1 MPVRELLARTTSREL
16 TEWQAYERVTG
27 PLDLR
32 LRTEIAASIV
42 AATVHN
48 ASGTKT
54 RAKAADFMPVWFR
67 RKRSARDLWQQV
79 MKVNTALG
87 GDYQEAPTNFGS

>member
-1 MPVRELLARTTSREL
+1 MPVRELLARTSSREL
-16 TEWQAYERVTG
+16 TEWMAYERVTG
-27 PLDLR
+27 PLDPN

-54 RAKAADFMPVWFR
+54 RAKASDFMPTWFK
-67 RKRSARDLWQQV
+67 RKRTAKEIWQDV
-79 MKVNTALG
+79 LKANTALG
-87 GDYQEAPTNFGS
+87 GSVR

>member
-16 TEWQAYERVTG
+16 SEWMAYEKVTG

-54 RAKAADFMPVWFR
+54 RAKAADFMPTWFR
-67 RKRSARDLWQQV
+67 RRRTVKELWQDV
-79 MKVNTALG
+79 MRLNSALG
-87 GDYQEAPTNFGS
+87 GEYREAPTNFGS

>member
-16 TEWQAYERVTG
+16 TEWQAYEQVTG

-48 ASGTKT
+48 ASGAKT
-54 RAKAADFMPVWFR
+54 RAKAADFMPTWFR
-67 RKRSARDLWQQV
+67 RKRSVKDLWQDV
-79 MKVNTALG
+79 MRVNKALG
-87 GDYQEAPTNFGS
+87 GDFQEAPTNFGS